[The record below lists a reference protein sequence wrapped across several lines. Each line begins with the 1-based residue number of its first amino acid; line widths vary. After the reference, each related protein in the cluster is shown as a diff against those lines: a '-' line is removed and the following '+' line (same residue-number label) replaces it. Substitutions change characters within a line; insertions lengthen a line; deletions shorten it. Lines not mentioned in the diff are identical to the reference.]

1 MGVPN
6 KAEIRGKFNKAK
18 GGVKEKVGRAVGDK
32 DMENEGASDRVK
44 GSVQETVGQTRR
56 KVGDAL
62 KDLGKSLR
70 R

>member
-18 GGVKEKVGRAVGDK
+18 GGVKESVGRAVGNK
-32 DMENEGASDRVK
+32 DMEREGAKERDK
-44 GSVQETVGQTRR
+44 GNVQEVLGKTRR

-62 KDLGKSLR
+62 KDLGKTIR
-70 R
+70 K